1 MTVTVNEIQR
11 VGMRCD
17 SVWVVLSMPSLP
29 VMERFFLTT
38 EVGVRAEE
46 DGNLDFLAV
55 VRPPSA

>member
-1 MTVTVNEIQR
+1 
-11 VGMRCD
+11 
-17 SVWVVLSMPSLP
+17 MPSLP